1 MEKSK
6 KLIPKLWGKKN
17 DLARREESP
26 FFSLQRDM
34 NRLFDD
40 FFGDFSLSPFRSGR
54 DLLGGTIPKL
64 DISETADEV
73 KIEADVPGLD
83 EKDIDVQLADNVLTI
98 SGEKKSETEE
108 KKKDYYR
115 MERSYGSFHR
125 SVPIH
130 AEVDPNKVKASLK
143 KDVLTV
149 VLSKTAEAKKNV
161 KKITVQ
167 GE

>member
-1 MEKSK
+1 MEKSNQ
-6 KLIPKLWGKKN
+6 LIPI
-17 DLARREESP
+17 
-26 FFSLQRDM
+26 

-40 FFGDFSLSPFRSGR
+40 FFDNFSLSPFRGGR
-54 DLLGGTIPKL
+54 DFFGAEIPKL
-64 DISETADEV
+64 DISETSDEIRV
-73 KIEADVPGLD
+73 DAEVPGMD

-115 MERSYGSFHR
+115 IERSYGSFHR
-125 SVPIH
+125 SVPIY

-143 KDVLTV
+143 KGVLSV